1 MTGPHP
7 TDRSLAALVD
17 GRLVGD
23 RASEVGAHV
32 SQCSRCQL
40 RIGASSAG
48 VISFDQVEAAEPVAV
63 AVLEESTAE
72 PPVAGDVWRLAWD
85 SISLLAVLWQ
95 VDLERVTV
103 LPVVET
109 ADADDWSALL
119 GGDLTSGLGELAVSV
134 ALETAVPWAVLDA
147 RVAQLADTEVLASLR
162 MEYRTGASATTRRGD
177 QVRSPLDDR
186 LVGLE
191 EVAEIIND
199 MANATWAP
207 VIANTEMVTFD
218 YDLLVESG
226 LPVNRALAI
235 SARGAAPTDAE
246 ADVIETAT
254 GVRPGIQPVHDALRR
269 LIDQPR
275 RKSAIRSRA
284 TANRRTEAA
293 ERLALARDAQPA
305 LAAARGTQGAAPDYD
320 TILDGLLDA

>member
-7 TDRSLAALVD
+7 TDRSLAALVE
-17 GRLVGD
+17 GRLLGD
-23 RASEVGAHV
+23 RASEVDAHV
-32 SQCSRCQL
+32 GQCSRCQL
-40 RIGASSAG
+40 RIGASGTG
-48 VISFDQVEAAEPVAV
+48 VISFDQVGVAEPVAV
-63 AVLEESTAE
+63 AVLEEFTAE
-72 PPVAGDVWRLAWD
+72 PPAAGDVWRLTWE
-85 SISLLAVLWQ
+85 SISLLAVIWR

-109 ADADDWSALL
+109 ADADDWSAFL
-119 GGDLTSGLGELAVSV
+119 GGDVTGGLGELAVSV

-147 RVAQLADTEVLASLR
+147 RVTQLTDIEALASLR
-162 MEYRTGASATTRRGD
+162 MEYRTGAPSTTRRGE

-191 EVAEIIND
+191 EVAEILND

-207 VIANTEMVTFD
+207 VISNAEMATFE
-218 YDLLVESG
+218 YDVLVGAG
-226 LPVNRALAI
+226 LPPNEALAI
-235 SARGAAPTDAE
+235 VRGAVPTDAQ
-246 ADVIETAT
+246 ADTIEVAT
-254 GVRPGIQPVHDALRR
+254 GVRPGIQPVDDGLRR

-284 TANRRTEAA
+284 RANRRTEAA

>member
-1 MTGPHP
+1 MSGPHP

-23 RASEVGAHV
+23 LASEVGSHV
-32 SQCSRCQL
+32 SQCPRCQL
-40 RIGASSAG
+40 RIGASTAG
-48 VISFDQVEAAEPVAV
+48 AMNFDQVEVAEPVAI

-72 PPVAGDVWRLAWD
+72 PPAVGDVWRLAWD
-85 SISLLAVLWQ
+85 SISLLAVVWQ
-95 VDLERVTV
+95 VDLDRVTV

-119 GGDLTSGLGELAVSV
+119 GGDVTGGLGDIAVSV

-147 RVAQLADTEVLASLR
+147 RVARLADAQTLASLR
-162 MEYRTGASATTRRGD
+162 REYRTGAPATALRGD

-186 LVGLE
+186 LVGLA
-191 EVAEIIND
+191 EVAGMLNG

-207 VIANTEMVTFD
+207 VVANVEAVTFD
-218 YDLLVESG
+218 YDVLVEAG
-226 LPVNRALAI
+226 LSVNRALAI

-246 ADVIETAT
+246 ADVIEAAT
-254 GVRPGIQPVHDALRR
+254 GVRPGDQPVDDALRR

-275 RKSAIRSRA
+275 RKNAIRSRA
-284 TANRRTEAA
+284 RTNQRAEAA

-305 LAAARGTQGAAPDYD
+305 LAAARGTQGVAPDYD

>member
-1 MTGPHP
+1 MTAPHP
-7 TDRSLAALVD
+7 TDRTLAALVD

-23 RASEVGAHV
+23 RATEVSEHV

-40 RIGASSAG
+40 RIGASSAV
-48 VISFDQVEAAEPVAV
+48 VISNDQMELAAPVAV
-63 AVLEESTAE
+63 AVLEETTERPA
-72 PPVAGDVWRLAWD
+72 AGDVWRLAWE
-85 SISLLAVLWQ
+85 SISLLAVIWQ
-95 VDLERVTV
+95 VDVERVTV

-119 GGDLTSGLGELAVSV
+119 GGDLTGGLGQVAVSV

-147 RVAQLADTEVLASLR
+147 RVSQLVDVEGLASLR
-162 MEYRTGASATTRRGD
+162 TEYRTGAPAATRRGA

-191 EVAEIIND
+191 EIGEVLSD

-207 VIANTEMVTFD
+207 VISNAETVALGYE
-218 YDLLVESG
+218 LLLDAG

-246 ADVIETAT
+246 ADIIETAT
-254 GVRPGIQPVHDALRR
+254 GVRPGIQPVDDALRR

-275 RKSAIRSRA
+275 RKTAIRARA
-284 TANRRTEAA
+284 ITNGRTEAA
-293 ERLALARDAQPA
+293 ERLTLARDAQPA
-305 LAAARGTQGAAPDYD
+305 LAAARGTRGAAPDYD

>member
-1 MTGPHP
+1 MTAPHP

-17 GRLVGD
+17 GRLIGD
-23 RASEVGAHV
+23 RATEVSAHV

-40 RIGASSAG
+40 RIGASSGG
-48 VISFDQVEAAEPVAV
+48 VISSDQIEFAEPVAV
-63 AVLEESTAE
+63 AVPDESTERPA
-72 PPVAGDVWRLAWD
+72 AGDVWRLAWD
-85 SISLLAVLWQ
+85 STSLLAVIWQ
-95 VDLERVTV
+95 IDVERVTV

-119 GGDLTSGLGELAVSV
+119 GGDLTGGLGRLAVSV

-147 RVAQLADTEVLASLR
+147 RISRLADIAELGSLR
-162 MEYRTGASATTRRGD
+162 TEYRTGAPTATLRGD
-177 QVRSPLDDR
+177 QVLSPLDDR

-191 EVAEIIND
+191 EVGEILND

-207 VIANTEMVTFD
+207 AISNADAVALG
-218 YDLLVESG
+218 YDLLLEAG

-246 ADVIETAT
+246 ADIIESAT
-254 GVRPGIQPVHDALRR
+254 GVRPGIQPVDDALRR
-269 LIDQPR
+269 MIDLPR
-275 RKSAIRSRA
+275 RKKAIRSRA
-284 TANRRTEAA
+284 LVNRRTEAA

-305 LAAARGTQGAAPDYD
+305 LVAARGTQGAAPDYD